1 MPELPEVETARAGL
15 EPLLVGRTIRDAVVR
30 VPGLR
35 WPIAP
40 GLGDLLSGRE
50 ILAVGRRAKY
60 LLVSCRGGTLIL
72 HLGMS
77 GHLRVVPAGTPAG
90 KHDHIDILLDDGRLL
105 RFHDPRRFGAL
116 LWTAADPA
124 SHPLLLEMGPE
135 PFAVELD
142 GDYLYRRSRGRKVA
156 VKAFLMDQKVLVGVG
171 NIYASEALFR
181 ACISPM
187 APAGTIGRERYG
199 RLLAAVREVLAEA
212 IAAGGTTLRD
222 FRDQGG
228 RPGYFARQLQVY
240 GREGEACPRCG
251 KPIRQRRLG
260 QRSTFY
266 CPACQR
272 R

>member
-15 EPLLVGRTIRDAVVR
+15 EPLLVGRTIRGAVVR

-40 GLGDLLSGRE
+40 GLGELLSGRE

-60 LLVSCRGGTLIL
+60 LLVGCRGGTLIL

-77 GHLRVVPAGTPAG
+77 GHLRVVAGDTPAG

-124 SHPLLLEMGPE
+124 RHPLLLEMGPE

-142 GDYLYRRSRGRKVA
+142 GDYLYQRSRGRKVA
-156 VKAFLMDQKVLVGVG
+156 VKVFLMDQKVLVGVG

-181 ACISPM
+181 ARICPL

-199 RLLAAVREVLAEA
+199 QLLAAVREVLVEA

-251 KPIRQRRLG
+251 LPIRQRRLG
-260 QRSTFY
+260 QRSTYY
-266 CPACQR
+266 CPACQKR
-272 R
+272 